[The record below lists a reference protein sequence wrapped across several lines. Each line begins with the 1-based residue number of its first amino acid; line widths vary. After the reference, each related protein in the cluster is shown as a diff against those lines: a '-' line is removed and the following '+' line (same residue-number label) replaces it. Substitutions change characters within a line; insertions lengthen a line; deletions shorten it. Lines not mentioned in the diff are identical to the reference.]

1 MPTRP
6 SGRTGQAGHRHTG
19 VFLFM
24 SKRMLIDATH
34 AEETRVVVMDG
45 NRLEDYDVEA
55 AAKKQLKG
63 NIYLAR
69 VVRVEPS
76 LQAAFVEYG
85 GNRHGFLAFS
95 EIHPDYY
102 QIPVADREKLLALQA
117 EEETLLDD
125 ADNGT
130 DETETETDLTESDES
145 EDAET
150 EASAEGN
157 EDAPRANGRS
167 KTPDYVGGET
177 DTGEEALIQKRIA
190 RFMRNYRIQEVIRRR
205 QVLLVQ
211 VVKEERGNKG
221 AALTTYISLAGRYCV
236 LMPNA
241 LRGGGV
247 SRKITSV
254 ADRRR
259 LRDIVS
265 DLNLPRGMAMIVRTA
280 GAQRP
285 GPEITRDCEYLLH
298 LWDDIRELTL
308 QSVAPALIYEEASLV
323 KRAIRDVYTR
333 EINEI
338 LVDGESGW
346 KAARDFMRL
355 LMPQHAEKVRLW
367 NKENQPLFTHYHVE
381 GHLDAM
387 FSPVVS
393 LRSGGY
399 LVINQ
404 TEALVAID
412 VNSGKATSQRNIEET
427 AFRTN
432 QEAADEVA
440 RQLRLR
446 DLAGLIVIDFID
458 MESRRHNTMIERRLK
473 DALRH
478 DRARIQMGSISHF
491 GLLEMSRQRLRPSVA
506 EAAFTPC
513 PHCQGTGMVRG
524 IESSALHVL
533 RAVEEEGARRRASA
547 ITVHVAGE
555 IALYVLNNKRDWLA
569 EIEKRHHMEILFA
582 ADSSLPIPEIRIE
595 RRQPPRINRAP
606 TVLAPIENVVADE
619 APVIEAQA
627 EAPVAAA
634 AIAETAAVPE
644 TAAAGED
651 EPRRRRRRRRRR
663 GGNGNREEA
672 QHNQDQAPEQIAPV
686 AAAEQPAPTQA
697 DADSEA
703 TDNLVPGR
711 RRTRHSR
718 VQREEQPQIRV
729 AIEEGPAPRPSRP
742 TWQGPTP
749 ANPFG
754 GSIDI
759 FDLIE
764 SSMAEPEPAPQPART
779 PAPAKTSAP
788 VEPIKA
794 APVIVETEAVVEA
807 EAPASVSAAPQVEE
821 TVETVAVEPEEA
833 KPARRR
839 PTRRRRT
846 ATRTAEEEAPAT
858 AAEAPEPAAE
868 SVDATA
874 EEEAPKP
881 RRRRVTRKKA
891 DPTTEAETAPEADA
905 AEEAKPRTRRR
916 TTRKKV
922 ETASVADAAEAE
934 APAVEAEKP
943 APRRRRT
950 AAKAASVATKTEAA
964 PAEDSKDATDP
975 SVVQPIVIDD
985 EQPAPRR
992 RTGWWRR

>member
-1 MPTRP
+1 MPTRLR
-6 SGRTGQAGHRHTG
+6 GRTEKASHRRTG

-69 VVRVEPS
+69 VIRVEPS

-117 EEETLLDD
+117 EEEALID
-125 ADNGT
+125 ADE
-130 DETETETDLTESDES
+130 DSEDPDAQDLNAEADD
-145 EDAET
+145 EDAEQSDEQET
-150 EASAEGN
+150 AEAEADGSEN
-157 EDAPRANGRS
+157 RRAPRRNGG
-167 KTPDYVGGET
+167 PDYVGGET

-190 RFMRNYRIQEVIRRR
+190 RFLRNYRIQEVIRRR

-221 AALTTYISLAGRYCV
+221 AALTTYVSLAGRYCV

-259 LRDIVS
+259 LRDIIA

-333 EINEI
+333 EISEI

-412 VNSGKATSQRNIEET
+412 VNSGKSTNQRNIEET

-458 MESRRHNTMIERRLK
+458 MESRRHNVMIERRLK
-473 DALRH
+473 EALRH
-478 DRARIQMGSISHF
+478 DRARIQMGGISHF

-506 EAAFTPC
+506 EAVFAPC

-533 RAVEEEGARRRASA
+533 RSVEEEGARRRASA
-547 ITVHVAGE
+547 ITVHVAPE
-555 IALYVLNNKRDWLA
+555 IAFYILNNKRTWLA
-569 EIEKRHHMEILFA
+569 EIEKRHYMEVLFA
-582 ADSSLPIPEIRIE
+582 PDSSLPAPEVRIE
-595 RRQPPRINRAP
+595 RLQPARVQRAPAPMQPP
-606 TVLAPIENVVADE
+606 LENVAIEHTPVE
-619 APVIEAQA
+619 APA
-627 EAPVAAA
+627 ELDEVEEPRQTATPENA
-634 AIAETAAVPE
+634 TAATPD
-644 TAAAGED
+644 ED

-663 GGNGNREEA
+663 GGNGNRDERTPQAEQHEQNTHANAPEPEADEQPETYPVEEA
-672 QHNQDQAPEQIAPV
+672 NGE
-686 AAAEQPAPTQA
+686 
-697 DADSEA
+697 
-703 TDNLVPGR
+703 NLAPGR

-718 VQREEQPQIRV
+718 VQRQPQQEVQVPI
-729 AIEEGPAPRPSRP
+729 AQGPAPRQEQRRPSQV
-742 TWQGPTP
+742 WQGPTP

-764 SSMAEPEPAPQPART
+764 NSTMQAEEAR
-779 PAPAKTSAP
+779 
-788 VEPIKA
+788 KA
-794 APVIVETEAVVEA
+794 APVAQPAKGEAAVV
-807 EAPASVSAAPQVEE
+807 APTPAPVAAPVQPAKVEAAALE
-821 TVETVAVEPEEA
+821 AEPEEA
-833 KPARRR
+833 EAQPARRR
-839 PTRRRRT
+839 APRRRRKTEETSTESNDLLADT
-846 ATRTAEEEAPAT
+846 APVAASP
-858 AAEAPEPAAE
+858 AAEAD
-868 SVDATA
+868 SVQD
-874 EEEAPKP
+874 EDEAPKP
-881 RRRRVTRKKA
+881 RRRR
-891 DPTTEAETAPEADA
+891 
-905 AEEAKPRTRRR
+905 
-916 TTRKKV
+916 TTRK
-922 ETASVADAAEAE
+922 TAEAE
-934 APAVEAEKP
+934 AAPEASTEEKPRATRGRPRRKAEGTDEAADAAEAEKP
-943 APRRRRT
+943 APRRRR
-950 AAKAASVATKTEAA
+950 AAPKAEPAKTEAA
-964 PAEDSKDATDP
+964 AEPDAQAADP
-975 SVVQPIVIDD
+975 SIVQPIVIDD

>member
-1 MPTRP
+1 
-6 SGRTGQAGHRHTG
+6 
-19 VFLFM
+19 M

-45 NRLEDYDVEA
+45 NRLEDYDVES

-102 QIPVADREKLLALQA
+102 QIPVSDREKLLALQA
-117 EEETLLDD
+117 EEEALLENSE
-125 ADNGT
+125 NG
-130 DETETETDLTESDES
+130 SDE
-145 EDAET
+145 E
-150 EASAEGN
+150 
-157 EDAPRANGRS
+157 EDAPDTAETQASDAEQDTAASSAQNEEEEGSEREERSAN
-167 KTPDYVGGET
+167 KQDAPDYVGGET

-190 RFMRNYRIQEVIRRR
+190 RFLRNYRIQEVIRRR

-221 AALTTYISLAGRYCV
+221 AALTTYVSLAGRYCV

-298 LWDDIRELTL
+298 LWDDIREHTL

-333 EINEI
+333 EISEI
-338 LVDGESGW
+338 VVDGENGW
-346 KAARDFMRL
+346 KAARDFMRM

-458 MESRRHNTMIERRLK
+458 MEARRHNSMIERRLK

-478 DRARIQMGSISHF
+478 DRARIQIGSISHF

-506 EAAFTPC
+506 EAAFMPC
-513 PHCQGTGMVRG
+513 PHCNGTGMMRS

-533 RAVEEEGARRRASA
+533 RAVEEEGARRRSSA
-547 ITVHVAGE
+547 ITVHVAAD
-555 IALYVLNNKRDWLA
+555 IAFYILNNKRDWLTQ
-569 EIEKRHHMEILFA
+569 IEQRHQMEVLFA
-582 ADSSLPIPEIRIE
+582 ADNTLPAPEVRIE
-595 RRQPPRINRAP
+595 RRQHARPPRIQP
-606 TVLAPIENVVADE
+606 PLPPVENIVADE
-619 APVIEAQA
+619 V
-627 EAPVAAA
+627 V
-634 AIAETAAVPE
+634 AAVPE
-644 TAAAGED
+644 IPAAEASAIQETVDNSD

-663 GGNGNREEA
+663 RSDQDTNQVPETQAQSDTETPESGEA
-672 QHNQDQAPEQIAPV
+672 ASIVASENAAEPAPET
-686 AAAEQPAPTQA
+686 ET
-697 DADSEA
+697 
-703 TDNLVPGR
+703 NLVPGR
-711 RRTRHSR
+711 RRTRRSR
-718 VQREEQPQIRV
+718 VRKPAETRTEIHV
-729 AIEEGPAPRPSRP
+729 DIEEGPAPRPNMP
-742 TWQGPTP
+742 AWEGPTP

-754 GSIDI
+754 GAPDI
-759 FDLIE
+759 FELLENTARQQTTEVTPASKAADVQE
-764 SSMAEPEPAPQPART
+764 ETASVPVEPAKTEEIAPQP
-779 PAPAKTSAP
+779 
-788 VEPIKA
+788 VA
-794 APVIVETEAVVEA
+794 AA
-807 EAPASVSAAPQVEE
+807 VEE
-821 TVETVAVEPEEA
+821 PE
-833 KPARRR
+833 K
-839 PTRRRRT
+839 T
-846 ATRTAEEEAPAT
+846 
-858 AAEAPEPAAE
+858 
-868 SVDATA
+868 
-874 EEEAPKP
+874 EEAPKP
-881 RRRRVTRKKA
+881 RRRRTRKKA
-891 DPTTEAETAPEADA
+891 EPAAEENAEQTEASVAAPAAEAAPAEAEAPKKPVRRRAPRRKTAVKDETAETAEASTA
-905 AEEAKPRTRRR
+905 ETAEEKPKKTTRRR
-916 TTRKKV
+916 TTRKK
-922 ETASVADAAEAE
+922 A
-934 APAVEAEKP
+934 
-943 APRRRRT
+943 
-950 AAKAASVATKTEAA
+950 EAA
-964 PAEDSKDATDP
+964 PATEAASGSEVTSAPAPKEAATETSDKEEA
-975 SVVQPIVIDD
+975 VVQPIVIEDSP
-985 EQPAPRR
+985 PATRR
-992 RTGWWRR
+992 RTGWWKK

>member
-1 MPTRP
+1 
-6 SGRTGQAGHRHTG
+6 
-19 VFLFM
+19 M

-45 NRLEDYDVEA
+45 NRLEDYDVESA
-55 AAKKQLKG
+55 SKKQLKG

-69 VVRVEPS
+69 VIRVEPS

-125 ADNGT
+125 SDEDEATAHNADAEA
-130 DETETETDLTESDES
+130 DETSSTADHDG
-145 EDAET
+145 
-150 EASAEGN
+150 AEGD
-157 EDAPRANGRS
+157 EDRQE
-167 KTPDYVGGET
+167 TPEYVSGET

-190 RFMRNYRIQEVIRRR
+190 RFLRNYRIQEVIRRR

-221 AALTTYISLAGRYCV
+221 AALTTYVSLAGRYCV

-265 DLNLPRGMAMIVRTA
+265 SLNLPRGMAMIVRTA

-298 LWDDIRELTL
+298 LWDDIREHTL
-308 QSVAPALIYEEASLV
+308 QSMAPALIYEEASLV

-333 EINEI
+333 DVSEIV
-338 LVDGESGW
+338 VDGESGW
-346 KAARDFMRL
+346 KAARDFMRM

-367 NKENQPLFTHYHVE
+367 SKEHQPLFTHYNVE

-387 FSPVVS
+387 FSPVVA

-458 MESRRHNTMIERRLK
+458 MESRRHNATIERRLK

-478 DRARIQMGSISHF
+478 DRARIQIGSISHF

-506 EAAFTPC
+506 EAAFTVC
-513 PHCQGTGMVRG
+513 PHCNGTGMTRSV
-524 IESSALHVL
+524 ESSALHVL
-533 RAVEEEGARRRASA
+533 RSVEEEGARRRAGA
-547 ITVHVAGE
+547 ITVHVAAE
-555 IALYVLNNKRDWLA
+555 IAFYILNNKRDWLA
-569 EIEKRHHMEILFA
+569 NIEQRHQMDVLFSP
-582 ADSSLPIPEIRIE
+582 DNTLPAPEIRIE
-595 RRQPPRINRAP
+595 RRSPPRPMAAVQQQALP
-606 TVLAPIENVVADE
+606 PVENVDVDVDADIPTP
-619 APVIEAQA
+619 AP
-627 EAPVAAA
+627 AALPSSA
-634 AIAETAAVPE
+634 TPDTAETASGDE
-644 TAAAGED
+644 

-663 GGNGNREEA
+663 GGNGNANA
-672 QHNQDQAPEQIAPV
+672 QGQNGAPAS
-686 AAAEQPAPTQA
+686 TQA
-697 DADSEA
+697 DAED
-703 TDNLVPGR
+703 TDEPAAAESTPAPQQGTDGQHLVPGR

-718 VQREEQPQIRV
+718 VQRQAPESGSEQRV
-729 AIEEGPAPRPSRP
+729 AIEEGPAPRPQRAVW
-742 TWQGPTP
+742 TGPTP

-754 GSIDI
+754 DGPDI
-759 FDLIE
+759 FELLENSAQARPAPAAREPSRKD
-764 SSMAEPEPAPQPART
+764 MVAEAAPAPQADAQVDEQEAPRKPGRRRPTRKPAVARANAPGADT
-779 PAPAKTSAP
+779 ADAPAEPKAPTSA
-788 VEPIKA
+788 VDAGEA
-794 APVIVETEAVVEA
+794 TE
-807 EAPASVSAAPQVEE
+807 AAPQ
-821 TVETVAVEPEEA
+821 

-839 PTRRRRT
+839 APRGRT
-846 ATRTAEEEAPAT
+846 AAAGTEAET
-858 AAEAPEPAAE
+858 VQDTPAAQG
-868 SVDATA
+868 A
-874 EEEAPKP
+874 EEEAPK
-881 RRRRVTRKKA
+881 
-891 DPTTEAETAPEADA
+891 
-905 AEEAKPRTRRR
+905 KPTRRR
-916 TTRKKV
+916 TTRK
-922 ETASVADAAEAE
+922 TSA
-934 APAVEAEKP
+934 
-943 APRRRRT
+943 
-950 AAKAASVATKTEAA
+950 EAA
-964 PAEDSKDATDP
+964 PQADATTAP
-975 SVVQPIVIDD
+975 ATEEKAEPLVQPIVIEDSP
-985 EQPAPRR
+985 PATRR
-992 RTGWWRR
+992 RTGWWKR

>member
-1 MPTRP
+1 
-6 SGRTGQAGHRHTG
+6 
-19 VFLFM
+19 M

-55 AAKKQLKG
+55 ASKKQLKG

-117 EEETLLDD
+117 EEENLID
-125 ADNGT
+125 AG
-130 DETETETDLTESDES
+130 ESESDEDETDAQASTAEDEDASSDADESAS
-145 EDAET
+145 ED
-150 EASAEGN
+150 EGRRPSRRN
-157 EDAPRANGRS
+157 D
-167 KTPDYVGGET
+167 TPDYVGGET

-190 RFMRNYRIQEVIRRR
+190 RFLRNYRIQEVIRRR

-221 AALTTYISLAGRYCV
+221 AALTTYVSLAGRYCV

-254 ADRRR
+254 PDRRR
-259 LRDIVS
+259 LRDIIS
-265 DLNLPRGMAMIVRTA
+265 GLNLPRGMAMIVRTA

-298 LWDDIRELTL
+298 LWDDIRDLTM

-333 EINEI
+333 EVSEI
-338 LVDGESGW
+338 LVDGEHGW
-346 KAARDFMRL
+346 KAARDFMRM

-367 NKENQPLFTHYHVE
+367 NKESQPLFTHYHVE

-387 FSPVVS
+387 LSPVVS

-458 MESRRHNTMIERRLK
+458 MESRRHNSAIERRLK

-547 ITVHVAGE
+547 ITVHVAAE
-555 IALYVLNNKRDWLA
+555 IAFYVLNNKRDWLA
-569 EIEKRHHMEILFA
+569 EIEQRHQMEILFE
-582 ADSSLPIPEIRIE
+582 ADATLPVPEIRIE
-595 RRQPPRINRAP
+595 RRQPPKANRNYAP
-606 TVLAPIENVVADE
+606 LPPVENAVVDVTPEEA
-619 APVIEAQA
+619 APVVVEQDTTPRA
-627 EAPVAAA
+627 EVPAAA
-634 AIAETAAVPE
+634 VEAG
-644 TAAAGED
+644 AGED

-663 GGNGNREEA
+663 GNGNREENGAAA
-672 QHNQDQAPEQIAPV
+672 QTPATEEQV
-686 AAAEQPAPTQA
+686 AAAAPA
-697 DADSEA
+697 EA
-703 TDNLVPGR
+703 EGNLIPGR

-718 VQREEQPQIRV
+718 VRPTETDAPEIRV
-729 AIEEGPAPRPSRP
+729 AIEEGPAPQPRRP

-754 GSIDI
+754 GSLDI

-764 SSMAEPEPAPQPART
+764 NSTMEAAEAEKAKASKAAAKPEPA
-779 PAPAKTSAP
+779 
-788 VEPIKA
+788 KA
-794 APVIVETEAVVEA
+794 APVAAPAVAEEPKEV
-807 EAPASVSAAPQVEE
+807 EAPADEAP
-821 TVETVAVEPEEA
+821 TAEA
-833 KPARRR
+833 KPARKR
-839 PTRRRRT
+839 PGRRRK
-846 ATRTAEEEAPAT
+846 AAPVAEEAPVVADAEQAAPAPAET
-858 AAEAPEPAAE
+858 VTEAAPTAEAP
-868 SVDATA
+868 VA

-881 RRRRVTRKKA
+881 RRRRATRKKA
-891 DPTTEAETAPEADA
+891 EATADVEAPAEDADA
-905 AEEAKPRTRRR
+905 AEEESKPRTRRR
-916 TTRKKV
+916 ATTRRKTATATDDASTAAPQD
-922 ETASVADAAEAE
+922 ETAE
-934 APAVEAEKP
+934 PAAEKP
-943 APRRRRT
+943 APRRRRA
-950 AAKAASVATKTEAA
+950 AAKSAAATSKSA
-964 PAEDSKDATDP
+964 PAEAQDASADKTPAKEDAP
-975 SVVQPIVIDD
+975 DASIVQPIVIDD
-985 EQPAPRR
+985 EKPAPKR

>member
-1 MPTRP
+1 MLRHVGKSTA
-6 SGRTGQAGHRHTG
+6 QAGHQRTG

-45 NRLEDYDVEA
+45 NRLEDYDVES

-69 VVRVEPS
+69 VIRVEPS

-117 EEETLLDD
+117 EEETLMDDSGADSDEDDTTERDGDTD
-125 ADNGT
+125 ADDTRNAA
-130 DETETETDLTESDES
+130 DNDSR
-145 EDAET
+145 EDGEERQ
-150 EASAEGN
+150 EAPE
-157 EDAPRANGRS
+157 
-167 KTPDYVGGET
+167 YVSGET

-190 RFMRNYRIQEVIRRR
+190 RFLRNYRIQEVIRRR

-221 AALTTYISLAGRYCV
+221 AALTTYVSLAGRYCV

-265 DLNLPRGMAMIVRTA
+265 SLNLPRGMAMIVRTA

-298 LWDDIRELTL
+298 LWDDIREHTL
-308 QSVAPALIYEEASLV
+308 QSMAPALIYEEASLV

-333 EINEI
+333 DVSEIV
-338 LVDGESGW
+338 VDGENGW
-346 KAARDFMRL
+346 KAARDFMRM

-367 NKENQPLFTHYHVE
+367 SKEHQPLFTHYHVE

-458 MESRRHNTMIERRLK
+458 MESRRHNATIERRLK

-478 DRARIQMGSISHF
+478 DRARIQIGSISHF

-506 EAAFTPC
+506 EAAFTVC
-513 PHCQGTGMVRG
+513 PHCNGTGMTRSV
-524 IESSALHVL
+524 ESSALHVL
-533 RAVEEEGARRRASA
+533 RSVEEEGARRRAGA
-547 ITVHVAGE
+547 ITVHVAAE
-555 IALYVLNNKRDWLA
+555 IAFYILNNKRDWLA
-569 EIEKRHHMEILFA
+569 NIEQRHQMEVLFSP
-582 ADSSLPIPEIRIE
+582 DNSLPAPEIRIE
-595 RRQPPRINRAP
+595 KRAHARPMPAAQQQLPP
-606 TVLAPIENVVADE
+606 VENVDVDVETPALA
-619 APVIEAQA
+619 AP
-627 EAPVAAA
+627 APASNTSAPAAA
-634 AIAETAAVPE
+634 LPETAETAV
-644 TAAAGED
+644 GD
-651 EPRRRRRRRRRR
+651 EEPRRRRRRRRR
-663 GGNGNREEA
+663 GGNGNGNANAQNQNDTATDASADDADETATTRTSEEEA
-672 QHNQDQAPEQIAPV
+672 PSSPATQQGTDGQH
-686 AAAEQPAPTQA
+686 
-697 DADSEA
+697 
-703 TDNLVPGR
+703 LVPGR

-718 VQREEQPQIRV
+718 VQRQAPESAPEQQRV
-729 AIEEGPAPRPSRP
+729 AIEEGPAPRPQRAVW
-742 TWQGPTP
+742 TGPTP

-754 GSIDI
+754 DGPDI
-759 FDLIE
+759 FELLENSAQATKPAPAPVAKEAGRTDVV
-764 SSMAEPEPAPQPART
+764 AEATPAPQ
-779 PAPAKTSAP
+779 AK
-788 VEPIKA
+788 
-794 APVIVETEAVVEA
+794 A
-807 EAPASVSAAPQVEE
+807 EVEE
-821 TVETVAVEPEEA
+821 QDAP
-833 KPARRR
+833 KK
-839 PTRRRRT
+839 PTRRRAARKP
-846 ATRTAEEEAPAT
+846 AAAKVDKTAEEATEAPAAKAASA
-858 AAEAPEPAAE
+858 AAEPAEAAEIAEPA
-868 SVDATA
+868 
-874 EEEAPKP
+874 PK
-881 RRRRVTRKKA
+881 
-891 DPTTEAETAPEADA
+891 
-905 AEEAKPRTRRR
+905 KPARRR
-916 TTRKKV
+916 TTRKAST
-922 ETASVADAAEAE
+922 ETA
-934 APAVEAEKP
+934 PA
-943 APRRRRT
+943 
-950 AAKAASVATKTEAA
+950 TEAA
-964 PAEDSKDATDP
+964 APTTEDKAEP
-975 SVVQPIVIDD
+975 LVQPIVIEDSP
-985 EQPAPRR
+985 PATRR
-992 RTGWWRR
+992 RTGWWKR

>member
-1 MPTRP
+1 MLRHVGKSTA
-6 SGRTGQAGHRHTG
+6 QAGHQRTG

-45 NRLEDYDVEA
+45 NRLEDYDVESA
-55 AAKKQLKG
+55 SKKQLKG

-69 VVRVEPS
+69 VIRVEPS

-125 ADNGT
+125 SDEDEATAHNADAEA
-130 DETETETDLTESDES
+130 DETSSTADHDG
-145 EDAET
+145 
-150 EASAEGN
+150 AEGD
-157 EDAPRANGRS
+157 EDRQE
-167 KTPDYVGGET
+167 TPEYVSGET

-190 RFMRNYRIQEVIRRR
+190 RFLRNYRIQEVIRRR

-221 AALTTYISLAGRYCV
+221 AALTTYVSLAGRYCV

-265 DLNLPRGMAMIVRTA
+265 SLNLPRGMAMIVRTA

-298 LWDDIRELTL
+298 LWDDIREHTL
-308 QSVAPALIYEEASLV
+308 QSMAPALIYEEASLV

-333 EINEI
+333 DVSEIV
-338 LVDGESGW
+338 VDGESGW
-346 KAARDFMRL
+346 KAARDFMRM

-367 NKENQPLFTHYHVE
+367 SKEHQPLFTHYNVE

-387 FSPVVS
+387 FSPVVA

-458 MESRRHNTMIERRLK
+458 MESRRHNATIERRLK

-478 DRARIQMGSISHF
+478 DRARIQIGSISHF

-506 EAAFTPC
+506 EAAFTVC
-513 PHCQGTGMVRG
+513 PHCNGTGMTRSV
-524 IESSALHVL
+524 ESSALHVL
-533 RAVEEEGARRRASA
+533 RSVEEEGARRRAGA
-547 ITVHVAGE
+547 ITVHVAAE
-555 IALYVLNNKRDWLA
+555 IAFYILNNKRDWLA
-569 EIEKRHHMEILFA
+569 NIEQRHQMDVLFSP
-582 ADSSLPIPEIRIE
+582 DNTLPAPEIRIE
-595 RRQPPRINRAP
+595 RRSPPRPMAAVQQQALP
-606 TVLAPIENVVADE
+606 PVENVDVDVDADIPTP
-619 APVIEAQA
+619 AP
-627 EAPVAAA
+627 AALPSSA
-634 AIAETAAVPE
+634 TPDTAETASGDE
-644 TAAAGED
+644 

-663 GGNGNREEA
+663 GGNGNANA
-672 QHNQDQAPEQIAPV
+672 QGQNGAPAS
-686 AAAEQPAPTQA
+686 TQA
-697 DADSEA
+697 DAED
-703 TDNLVPGR
+703 TDEPAAAESTPAPQQGTDGQHLVPGR

-718 VQREEQPQIRV
+718 VQRQAPESGSEQRV
-729 AIEEGPAPRPSRP
+729 AIEEGPAPRPQRAVW
-742 TWQGPTP
+742 TGPTP

-754 GSIDI
+754 DGPDI
-759 FDLIE
+759 FELLENSAQARPAPAARELSRKD
-764 SSMAEPEPAPQPART
+764 MVAEAAPAPQADAQVDEQEALRKPGRRRPTRKPAVARANAPGADT
-779 PAPAKTSAP
+779 ADAPAEPKAPTSA
-788 VEPIKA
+788 VDAGEA
-794 APVIVETEAVVEA
+794 TE
-807 EAPASVSAAPQVEE
+807 AAPQ
-821 TVETVAVEPEEA
+821 

-839 PTRRRRT
+839 APRGRAAAAGTE
-846 ATRTAEEEAPAT
+846 AET
-858 AAEAPEPAAE
+858 VQDTPAAQG
-868 SVDATA
+868 A
-874 EEEAPKP
+874 EEEAPK
-881 RRRRVTRKKA
+881 
-891 DPTTEAETAPEADA
+891 
-905 AEEAKPRTRRR
+905 KPTRRR
-916 TTRKKV
+916 TTRK
-922 ETASVADAAEAE
+922 TSA
-934 APAVEAEKP
+934 
-943 APRRRRT
+943 
-950 AAKAASVATKTEAA
+950 EAA
-964 PAEDSKDATDP
+964 PQADATTAP
-975 SVVQPIVIDD
+975 VTEEKAEPLVQPIVIEDSP
-985 EQPAPRR
+985 PATRR
-992 RTGWWRR
+992 RTGWWKR

>member
-1 MPTRP
+1 
-6 SGRTGQAGHRHTG
+6 
-19 VFLFM
+19 M

-69 VVRVEPS
+69 VIRVEPS

-117 EEETLLDD
+117 EEETLLDPQDDGDEQTD
-125 ADNGT
+125 ADLQDAGADVDAAERAEDIT
-130 DETETETDLTESDES
+130 AES
-145 EDAET
+145 EEDD
-150 EASAEGN
+150 EG
-157 EDAPRANGRS
+157 EERRPQQQRRSNG
-167 KTPDYVGGET
+167 PDYVGGET

-190 RFMRNYRIQEVIRRR
+190 RFLRNYRIQEVIRRR

-221 AALTTYISLAGRYCV
+221 AALTTYVSLAGRYCV

-259 LRDIVS
+259 LRDIIS
-265 DLNLPRGMAMIVRTA
+265 DLNLPHGMAMIVRTA

-333 EINEI
+333 EVSEI
-338 LVDGESGW
+338 LVDGEAGW

-412 VNSGKATSQRNIEET
+412 VNSGKSTNQRNIEET
-427 AFRTN
+427 AYRTN

-458 MESRRHNTMIERRLK
+458 MESRRHNVTIERRLK

-478 DRARIQMGSISHF
+478 DRARIQMGNISHF

-506 EAAFTPC
+506 EAVFTPC

-547 ITVHVAGE
+547 ITVHVAAD
-555 IALYVLNNKRDWLA
+555 IAFYILNNKRTWLH
-569 EIEKRHHMEILFA
+569 EIEQRHYMEILFA
-582 ADSSLPIPEIRIE
+582 ADSTLPAPEVRIE
-595 RRQPPRINRAP
+595 RRQPAKVGRAP
-606 TVLAPIENVVADE
+606 APALVAPPVENVAVESVVSEDVPADHEDEQAIATHPAADVAANGEE
-619 APVIEAQA
+619 AP
-627 EAPVAAA
+627 
-634 AIAETAAVPE
+634 
-644 TAAAGED
+644 
-651 EPRRRRRRRRRR
+651 RRRRRRRRR
-663 GGNGNREEA
+663 GGSGNRENREQLVSGEA
-672 QHNQDQAPEQIAPV
+672 GAHSAQAEQNTTHQPV
-686 AAAEQPAPTQA
+686 AEGTAASQA
-697 DADSEA
+697 DE
-703 TDNLVPGR
+703 TQENNLVPGR
-711 RRTRHSR
+711 RRTRRSR
-718 VQREEQPQIRV
+718 VQRADQRTDRLDVEVPIT
-729 AIEEGPAPRPSRP
+729 EGPAPRQEPRP
-742 TWQGPTP
+742 RQIWQGPTP

-764 SSMAEPEPAPQPART
+764 NSTQNALREQQAAPVKT
-779 PAPAKTSAP
+779 PAPAP
-788 VEPIKA
+788 VQA
-794 APVIVETEAVVEA
+794 AVPAAVETR
-807 EAPASVSAAPQVEE
+807 
-821 TVETVAVEPEEA
+821 VETPEPVQATPVTEATDKTEQDEA

-839 PTRRRRT
+839 APRRGRKVD
-846 ATRTAEEEAPAT
+846 AAPQAEPQSEGEAS
-858 AAEAPEPAAE
+858 AEAQDTVEAE
-868 SVDATA
+868 A
-874 EEEAPKP
+874 EAPKP
-881 RRRRVTRKKA
+881 RRRPARKKA
-891 DPTTEAETAPEADA
+891 DAETEGTEAV
-905 AEEAKPRTRRR
+905 AEDKPRTRRR
-916 TTRKKV
+916 TTRQKADAV
-922 ETASVADAAEAE
+922 ETTDDAASADSVA
-934 APAVEAEKP
+934 AEKP
-943 APRRRRT
+943 APRRRSAAAKT
-950 AAKAASVATKTEAA
+950 AAVEKTTEESAQAA
-964 PAEDSKDATDP
+964 DP
-975 SVVQPIVIDD
+975 SIVQPVVIDD
-985 EQPAPRR
+985 TKPAASRR
-992 RTGWWRR
+992 SGWWRR

>member
-1 MPTRP
+1 
-6 SGRTGQAGHRHTG
+6 
-19 VFLFM
+19 
-24 SKRMLIDATH
+24 MLIDATH

-45 NRLEDYDVEA
+45 NRLEDYDVES

-102 QIPVADREKLLALQA
+102 QIPVSDREKLLALQA
-117 EEETLLDD
+117 EEEALLENGENGADEDD
-125 ADNGT
+125 APESA
-130 DETETETDLTESDES
+130 ETQASDAEQDTAESDSSAQNEEDEGS
-145 EDAET
+145 EQGQR
-150 EASAEGN
+150 SAN
-157 EDAPRANGRS
+157 KQD
-167 KTPDYVGGET
+167 TPDYVGGET

-190 RFMRNYRIQEVIRRR
+190 RFLRNYRIQEVIRRR

-221 AALTTYISLAGRYCV
+221 AALTTYVSLAGRYCV

-298 LWDDIRELTL
+298 LWDDIREHTL

-333 EINEI
+333 EISEI
-338 LVDGESGW
+338 VVDGENGW
-346 KAARDFMRL
+346 KAARDFMRM

-458 MESRRHNTMIERRLK
+458 MESRRHNSMIERRLK

-478 DRARIQMGSISHF
+478 DRARIQIGSISHF

-506 EAAFTPC
+506 EAAFMPC
-513 PHCQGTGMVRG
+513 PHCNGTGMMRS

-533 RAVEEEGARRRASA
+533 RAVEEEGARRRSSA
-547 ITVHVAGE
+547 ITVHVAAD
-555 IALYVLNNKRDWLA
+555 IAFYILNNKRDWLTQ
-569 EIEKRHHMEILFA
+569 IEQRHQMEVLFA
-582 ADSSLPIPEIRIE
+582 ADNTLPAPEVRIE
-595 RRQPPRINRAP
+595 RRQHARPPRIQP
-606 TVLAPIENVVADE
+606 PLPPVENIVADE
-619 APVIEAQA
+619 V
-627 EAPVAAA
+627 VAATPELPA
-634 AIAETAAVPE
+634 AEPSAIQEAVDNS
-644 TAAAGED
+644 D

-663 GGNGNREEA
+663 RSDQDTNQTSAPQTQSDAATPEA
-672 QHNQDQAPEQIAPV
+672 DEAAPIAASENAAEPV
-686 AAAEQPAPTQA
+686 AEA
-697 DADSEA
+697 DAE
-703 TDNLVPGR
+703 TNLVPGR
-711 RRTRHSR
+711 RRTRRSR
-718 VQREEQPQIRV
+718 VRKPAETRTEIHV
-729 AIEEGPAPRPSRP
+729 DIEEGPAPRPTMP
-742 TWQGPTP
+742 AWEGPTP

-754 GSIDI
+754 GAPDI
-759 FDLIE
+759 FELLE
-764 SSMAEPEPAPQPART
+764 NTARQQAAEVAPEPKAANVQEEAASAPAE
-779 PAPAKTSAP
+779 PAKTEEVTPQP
-788 VEPIKA
+788 V
-794 APVIVETEAVVEA
+794 
-807 EAPASVSAAPQVEE
+807 
-821 TVETVAVEPEEA
+821 
-833 KPARRR
+833 
-839 PTRRRRT
+839 
-846 ATRTAEEEAPAT
+846 AT
-858 AAEAPEPAAE
+858 AAEEPEK
-868 SVDATA
+868 T
-874 EEEAPKP
+874 EEAPKP
-881 RRRRVTRKKA
+881 RRRRTRKKVE
-891 DPTTEAETAPEADA
+891 PA
-905 AEEAKPRTRRR
+905 AEETAEEKPKKTTRRR
-916 TTRKKV
+916 TTRKK
-922 ETASVADAAEAE
+922 AEP
-934 APAVEAEKP
+934 APA
-943 APRRRRT
+943 
-950 AAKAASVATKTEAA
+950 TEAA
-964 PAEDSKDATDP
+964 SENEAVAAPKAAATEASDKQTEEAI
-975 SVVQPIVIDD
+975 VQPIVIEDSP
-985 EQPAPRR
+985 PATRR
-992 RTGWWRR
+992 RTGWWKK

>member
-1 MPTRP
+1 
-6 SGRTGQAGHRHTG
+6 
-19 VFLFM
+19 M

-55 AAKKQLKG
+55 ATKKQLKG

-69 VVRVEPS
+69 VIRVEPS

-117 EEETLLDD
+117 EEETLMESGESSSDEDEDEAQASETDEDDSSSD
-125 ADNGT
+125 AD
-130 DETETETDLTESDES
+130 ESAS
-145 EDAET
+145 EQD
-150 EASAEGN
+150 
-157 EDAPRANGRS
+157 GRRNS
-167 KTPDYVGGET
+167 RRNDTPDYVGGET

-190 RFMRNYRIQEVIRRR
+190 RFLRNYRIQEVIRRR

-221 AALTTYISLAGRYCV
+221 AALTTYVSLAGRYCV

-254 ADRRR
+254 PDRRR
-259 LRDIVS
+259 LRDIIS

-298 LWDDIRELTL
+298 LWDDIRDLTV
-308 QSVAPALIYEEASLV
+308 QSIAPALIYEEASLV

-333 EINEI
+333 EVSEI
-338 LVDGESGW
+338 VVDGEQGW

-355 LMPQHAEKVRLW
+355 LMPQHAEKVLLW
-367 NKENQPLFTHYHVE
+367 NKESQPLFTHYHVE

-387 FSPVVS
+387 LSPVVS

-427 AFRTN
+427 AYRTN

-458 MESRRHNTMIERRLK
+458 MESRRHNTTIERRLK

-547 ITVHVAGE
+547 ITVHVAAE
-555 IALYVLNNKRDWLA
+555 IAFYVLNNKRDWLA
-569 EIEKRHHMEILFA
+569 EIEQRHQMEILFA
-582 ADSSLPIPEIRIE
+582 ADATLPVPEIRIE
-595 RRQPPRINRAP
+595 RLQPPKPNRNYAALPPVENAVVDVAPEEKTPEP
-606 TVLAPIENVVADE
+606 TVEQTTP
-619 APVIEAQA
+619 QA
-627 EAPVAAA
+627 EVPAAA
-634 AIAETAAVPE
+634 AESGT
-644 TAAAGED
+644 GED

-663 GGNGNREEA
+663 GGSGNREENSA
-672 QHNQDQAPEQIAPV
+672 APEQNAAVASAPV
-686 AAAEQPAPTQA
+686 TVEEQSAAAPA
-697 DADSEA
+697 EGEG
-703 TDNLVPGR
+703 NLIPGR

-718 VQREEQPQIRV
+718 VRPSGTETPEIRV
-729 AIEEGPAPRPSRP
+729 AIEKGPAPQPSRP

-754 GSIDI
+754 GSLDI

-764 SSMAEPEPAPQPART
+764 NSTMEAAEAEKAKSVKATPVEAARPVEVHTEEAPVAEATPARKRPGRRRKSAT
-779 PAPAKTSAP
+779 PTEDAPVADHQEAAPAVAETAT
-788 VEPIKA
+788 EA
-794 APVIVETEAVVEA
+794 APVAETPVVA
-807 EAPASVSAAPQVEE
+807 
-821 TVETVAVEPEEA
+821 
-833 KPARRR
+833 
-839 PTRRRRT
+839 
-846 ATRTAEEEAPAT
+846 
-858 AAEAPEPAAE
+858 
-868 SVDATA
+868 
-874 EEEAPKP
+874 EEAPKP
-881 RRRRVTRKKA
+881 RRRRTTRK
-891 DPTTEAETAPEADA
+891 TADA
-905 AEEAKPRTRRR
+905 TAEAPVQDADVVAAPAAEATAEEDAKPRTRRR
-916 TTRKKV
+916 APTRRK
-922 ETASVADAAEAE
+922 TAAAAEDATAVAPQDDAAE
-934 APAVEAEKP
+934 PAAEKP
-943 APRRRRT
+943 SPRRRRVAAKNT
-950 AAKAASVATKTEAA
+950 AAPSKSA
-964 PAEDSKDATDP
+964 PAEAKTASADKAPASEDAVDA
-975 SVVQPIVIDD
+975 SIVQPIVIDD
-985 EQPAPRR
+985 EKPAPKR

>member
-1 MPTRP
+1 
-6 SGRTGQAGHRHTG
+6 
-19 VFLFM
+19 M

-45 NRLEDYDVEA
+45 NRLEDYDVES

-102 QIPVADREKLLALQA
+102 QIPVSDREKLLALQA
-117 EEETLLDD
+117 EEEALLENSENGSDEDD
-125 ADNGT
+125 ASDN
-130 DETETETDLTESDES
+130 
-145 EDAET
+145 AET
-150 EASAEGN
+150 QASDTEQDIEASDTAAQNEGEGSEREERSAN
-157 EDAPRANGRS
+157 KPDA
-167 KTPDYVGGET
+167 PDYVGGET

-190 RFMRNYRIQEVIRRR
+190 RFLRNYRIQEVIRRR

-221 AALTTYISLAGRYCV
+221 AALTTYVSLAGRYCV

-298 LWDDIRELTL
+298 LWDDIREHTL

-333 EINEI
+333 EISEI
-338 LVDGESGW
+338 VVDGENGW
-346 KAARDFMRL
+346 KAARDFMRM

-458 MESRRHNTMIERRLK
+458 MESRRHNSMIERRLK

-478 DRARIQMGSISHF
+478 DRARIQIGSISHF

-506 EAAFTPC
+506 EAAFMPC
-513 PHCQGTGMVRG
+513 PHCNGTGMMRS

-533 RAVEEEGARRRASA
+533 RAVEEEGARRRSSA
-547 ITVHVAGE
+547 ITVHVAAD
-555 IALYVLNNKRDWLA
+555 IAFYILNNKRDWLTQ
-569 EIEKRHHMEILFA
+569 IEQRHQMEVLFA
-582 ADSSLPIPEIRIE
+582 ADNTLPAPEVRIE
-595 RRQPPRINRAP
+595 RRQHARPPRIQP
-606 TVLAPIENVVADE
+606 PLPPVENIVADE
-619 APVIEAQA
+619 
-627 EAPVAAA
+627 VAAA
-634 AIAETAAVPE
+634 TPEIPAAEPSSIQETAD
-644 TAAAGED
+644 TSD

-663 GGNGNREEA
+663 RND
-672 QHNQDQAPEQIAPV
+672 QDTNQVSETQTQPDTETPETAETAPIAAPENAAEPV
-686 AAAEQPAPTQA
+686 AEAET
-697 DADSEA
+697 
-703 TDNLVPGR
+703 NLVPGR
-711 RRTRHSR
+711 RRTRRSR
-718 VQREEQPQIRV
+718 VRKPTETRTEIHV
-729 AIEEGPAPRPSRP
+729 DIEEGPAPRPNMP
-742 TWQGPTP
+742 AWEGPTP

-754 GSIDI
+754 GAPDI
-759 FDLIE
+759 FELLENTARQQAVDIAPAPKAANVQE
-764 SSMAEPEPAPQPART
+764 EATSVPVEPAKTEEVAPQP
-779 PAPAKTSAP
+779 
-788 VEPIKA
+788 VMA
-794 APVIVETEAVVEA
+794 APE
-807 EAPASVSAAPQVEE
+807 
-821 TVETVAVEPEEA
+821 EPE
-833 KPARRR
+833 K
-839 PTRRRRT
+839 T
-846 ATRTAEEEAPAT
+846 
-858 AAEAPEPAAE
+858 
-868 SVDATA
+868 
-874 EEEAPKP
+874 EEAPKP
-881 RRRRVTRKKA
+881 RRRRTRKKVEPA
-891 DPTTEAETAPEADA
+891 AEENAKQAETSVAEPEAEAASTEAEAPKKPVRRRATRRKTVAKDEATEA
-905 AEEAKPRTRRR
+905 AEASTADTAEEKPKKTTRRR
-916 TTRKKV
+916 TTRKKA
-922 ETASVADAAEAE
+922 EPASTPE
-934 APAVEAEKP
+934 
-943 APRRRRT
+943 
-950 AAKAASVATKTEAA
+950 AASGSEAVATSASKEAA
-964 PAEDSKDATDP
+964 SEVSDKEEAI
-975 SVVQPIVIDD
+975 VQPIVIEDSP
-985 EQPAPRR
+985 PATRR
-992 RTGWWRR
+992 RTGWWKK

>member
-1 MPTRP
+1 
-6 SGRTGQAGHRHTG
+6 
-19 VFLFM
+19 M

-45 NRLEDYDVEA
+45 NRLEDYDVES

-69 VVRVEPS
+69 VIRVEPS

-117 EEETLLDD
+117 EEETLMDD
-125 ADNGT
+125 AAD
-130 DETETETDLTESDES
+130 SDEDDAAAPDTDS
-145 EDAET
+145 EAEDT
-150 EASAEGN
+150 RNTAEADPREDG
-157 EDAPRANGRS
+157 EERQDAPE
-167 KTPDYVGGET
+167 YVSGET

-190 RFMRNYRIQEVIRRR
+190 RFLRNYRIQEVIRRR

-221 AALTTYISLAGRYCV
+221 AALTTYVSLAGRYCV

-265 DLNLPRGMAMIVRTA
+265 SLNLPRGMAMIVRTA

-298 LWDDIRELTL
+298 LWDDIREHTL
-308 QSVAPALIYEEASLV
+308 QSMAPALIYEEASLV

-333 EINEI
+333 DVSEIV
-338 LVDGESGW
+338 VDGESGW
-346 KAARDFMRL
+346 KAARDFMRM

-367 NKENQPLFTHYHVE
+367 SKEHQPLFTHYHVE

-458 MESRRHNTMIERRLK
+458 MESRRHNATIERRLK

-478 DRARIQMGSISHF
+478 DRARIQIGSISHF

-506 EAAFTPC
+506 EAAFTVC
-513 PHCQGTGMVRG
+513 PHCNGTGMTRSV
-524 IESSALHVL
+524 ESSALHVL
-533 RAVEEEGARRRASA
+533 RSVEEEGARRRASA
-547 ITVHVAGE
+547 ITVHVAAE
-555 IALYVLNNKRDWLA
+555 IAFYILNNKRDWLA
-569 EIEKRHHMEILFA
+569 NIEQRHQMEVLFSP
-582 ADSSLPIPEIRIE
+582 DNTLPAPEIRIE
-595 RRQPPRINRAP
+595 RRAQAHARPAHTTQQQLPP
-606 TVLAPIENVVADE
+606 VENVEAD
-619 APVIEAQA
+619 PT
-627 EAPVAAA
+627 PVAALA
-634 AIAETAAVPE
+634 APSSTAQSPSPLPE
-644 TAAAGED
+644 TAESATGDE

-663 GGNGNREEA
+663 GGGNGNAQGQNNATAAADTRDEDSDEPENTRAEEEA
-672 QHNQDQAPEQIAPV
+672 APAAP
-686 AAAEQPAPTQA
+686 AAPQG
-697 DADSEA
+697 
-703 TDNLVPGR
+703 TDGHLVPGR

-718 VQREEQPQIRV
+718 VQRQPAESAQEQRV
-729 AIEEGPAPRPSRP
+729 TIAEGPAPRPQRAVW
-742 TWQGPTP
+742 TGPTP

-754 GSIDI
+754 DGPDI
-759 FDLIE
+759 FELLE
-764 SSMAEPEPAPQPART
+764 NSAQAR
-779 PAPAKTSAP
+779 PAPAPAAKEPARPAEVTQAPAP
-788 VEPIKA
+788 VVQEEQPEEQAA
-794 APVIVETEAVVEA
+794 APARPARRRATRKPAAAKTATASVDAPAADTPTAAPEAVDTVEG
-807 EAPASVSAAPQVEE
+807 EAPQAA
-821 TVETVAVEPEEA
+821 AK

-839 PTRRRRT
+839 APRKA
-846 ATRTAEEEAPAT
+846 AT
-858 AAEAPEPAAE
+858 
-868 SVDATA
+868 ATA
-874 EEEAPKP
+874 ETAEAAATPDTAATPDAAQDAPK
-881 RRRRVTRKKA
+881 
-891 DPTTEAETAPEADA
+891 
-905 AEEAKPRTRRR
+905 KPVRRR
-916 TTRKKV
+916 TTRK
-922 ETASVADAAEAE
+922 ASAEAAEAT
-934 APAVEAEKP
+934 ATP
-943 APRRRRT
+943 APT
-950 AAKAASVATKTEAA
+950 QEKAE
-964 PAEDSKDATDP
+964 PL
-975 SVVQPIVIDD
+975 VQPIVIEDS
-985 EQPAPRR
+985 PPTTRR
-992 RTGWWRR
+992 RTGWWKR

>member
-1 MPTRP
+1 
-6 SGRTGQAGHRHTG
+6 
-19 VFLFM
+19 M

-55 AAKKQLKG
+55 ASKKQLKG

-117 EEETLLDD
+117 EEENLID
-125 ADNGT
+125 AG
-130 DETETETDLTESDES
+130 ESESDEDETDAQASNAEDEDASSDADESAS
-145 EDAET
+145 ED
-150 EASAEGN
+150 EGRRPSRRN
-157 EDAPRANGRS
+157 D
-167 KTPDYVGGET
+167 TPDYVGGET

-190 RFMRNYRIQEVIRRR
+190 RFLRNYRIQEVIRRR

-221 AALTTYISLAGRYCV
+221 AALTTYVSLAGRYCV

-254 ADRRR
+254 PDRRR
-259 LRDIVS
+259 LRDIIS
-265 DLNLPRGMAMIVRTA
+265 GLNLPRGMAMIVRTA

-298 LWDDIRELTL
+298 LWDDIRDLTM

-333 EINEI
+333 EVSEI
-338 LVDGESGW
+338 LVDGEHGW
-346 KAARDFMRL
+346 KAARDFMRM

-367 NKENQPLFTHYHVE
+367 NKESQPLFTHYHVE

-387 FSPVVS
+387 LSPVVS

-458 MESRRHNTMIERRLK
+458 MESRRHNSAIERRLK

-547 ITVHVAGE
+547 ITVHVAAE
-555 IALYVLNNKRDWLA
+555 IAFYVLNNKRDWLA
-569 EIEKRHHMEILFA
+569 EIEQRHQMEILFE
-582 ADSSLPIPEIRIE
+582 ADATLPVPEIRIE
-595 RRQPPRINRAP
+595 RRQPPKANRNYAP
-606 TVLAPIENVVADE
+606 LPPVENAVVDVTPEE
-619 APVIEAQA
+619 ATPVVVEQDTTPRA
-627 EAPVAAA
+627 EVPAAA
-634 AIAETAAVPE
+634 AEAG
-644 TAAAGED
+644 AGED

-663 GGNGNREEA
+663 GNGNREENGA
-672 QHNQDQAPEQIAPV
+672 AVQTPATEEQV
-686 AAAEQPAPTQA
+686 AAAAPA
-697 DADSEA
+697 EA
-703 TDNLVPGR
+703 EGNLIPGR

-718 VQREEQPQIRV
+718 VRPTETDAPEIRG
-729 AIEEGPAPRPSRP
+729 AIEEGPAPQPRRP

-754 GSIDI
+754 GSLDI

-764 SSMAEPEPAPQPART
+764 NSTMEAAEAEKAKASKAVAKPEPA
-779 PAPAKTSAP
+779 
-788 VEPIKA
+788 KA
-794 APVIVETEAVVEA
+794 APVAAPAAAEEPKEVEVPAD
-807 EAPASVSAAPQVEE
+807 EAPTA
-821 TVETVAVEPEEA
+821 EA
-833 KPARRR
+833 KPARKR
-839 PTRRRRT
+839 PGRRRK
-846 ATRTAEEEAPAT
+846 AAPVAEEAPVVADAEQAAPAAVEAVT
-858 AAEAPEPAAE
+858 ETAPAAEAP
-868 SVDATA
+868 VA

-881 RRRRVTRKKA
+881 RRRRATRKKA
-891 DPTTEAETAPEADA
+891 EATADVEAPAEDADA
-905 AEEAKPRTRRR
+905 AEEESKPRTRRR
-916 TTRKKV
+916 ATTRRK
-922 ETASVADAAEAE
+922 TA
-934 APAVEAEKP
+934 
-943 APRRRRT
+943 T
-950 AAKAASVATKTEAA
+950 
-964 PAEDSKDATDP
+964 ATDDA
-975 SVVQPIVIDD
+975 S
-985 EQPAPRR
+985 
-992 RTGWWRR
+992 T

>member
-1 MPTRP
+1 
-6 SGRTGQAGHRHTG
+6 
-19 VFLFM
+19 M

-45 NRLEDYDVEA
+45 NRLEDYDVES

-69 VVRVEPS
+69 VIRVEPS

-117 EEETLLDD
+117 EEETLMDD
-125 ADNGT
+125 SGAD
-130 DETETETDLTESDES
+130 SDE
-145 EDAET
+145 EDATDRNDPDAET
-150 EASAEGN
+150 DEARNTADTDEAEDG
-157 EDAPRANGRS
+157 EDRQEAPE
-167 KTPDYVGGET
+167 YVSGET

-190 RFMRNYRIQEVIRRR
+190 RFLRNYRIQEVIRRR

-221 AALTTYISLAGRYCV
+221 AALTTYVSLAGRYCV

-265 DLNLPRGMAMIVRTA
+265 SLNLPRGMAMIVRTA

-298 LWDDIRELTL
+298 LWDDIREHTL
-308 QSVAPALIYEEASLV
+308 QSMAPALIYEEASLV

-333 EINEI
+333 DVSEIV
-338 LVDGESGW
+338 VDGESGW
-346 KAARDFMRL
+346 KAARDFMRM

-367 NKENQPLFTHYHVE
+367 SKEHQPLFTHYHVE

-458 MESRRHNTMIERRLK
+458 MESRRHNATIERRLK

-478 DRARIQMGSISHF
+478 DRARIQIGSISHF

-506 EAAFTPC
+506 EAAFTVC
-513 PHCQGTGMVRG
+513 PHCNGTGMTRSV
-524 IESSALHVL
+524 ESSALHVL
-533 RAVEEEGARRRASA
+533 RAVEEEGARRRAGA
-547 ITVHVAGE
+547 ITVHVAAE
-555 IALYVLNNKRDWLA
+555 IAFYILNNKRDWLTS
-569 EIEKRHHMEILFA
+569 IELRHQMEVQFSP
-582 ADSSLPIPEIRIE
+582 DNSLPAPEIRIE
-595 RRQPPRINRAP
+595 KRAHARPMPSSQQQQLPP
-606 TVLAPIENVVADE
+606 VENVVVDTPALA
-619 APVIEAQA
+619 APTPVPSTN
-627 EAPVAAA
+627 AP
-634 AIAETAAVPE
+634 TAPVPE
-644 TAAAGED
+644 TAETTVGDE

-663 GGNGNREEA
+663 GGNGNGTAQGQNGAPASADTTEDDTDEA
-672 QHNQDQAPEQIAPV
+672 EAPRAADETAPATPAAQQGTDGQH
-686 AAAEQPAPTQA
+686 
-697 DADSEA
+697 
-703 TDNLVPGR
+703 LVPGR

-718 VQREEQPQIRV
+718 VQRQGSESAPEQRV
-729 AIEEGPAPRPSRP
+729 AIAEGPAPRPQRAV
-742 TWQGPTP
+742 WNGPTP

-754 GSIDI
+754 DGPDI
-759 FDLIE
+759 FELLE
-764 SSMAEPEPAPQPART
+764 NSAQAKPAPAPAAKEPARPAVVAAPAT
-779 PAPAKTSAP
+779 PAPAPQVPDDQPEAQAAPPAKPTRRRATRKPAAAKTATASVDAP
-788 VEPIKA
+788 VA
-794 APVIVETEAVVEA
+794 DAPVDAQEAGEA
-807 EAPASVSAAPQVEE
+807 
-821 TVETVAVEPEEA
+821 ETVAGKTTQAAPK

-839 PTRRRRT
+839 
-846 ATRTAEEEAPAT
+846 APRSK
-858 AAEAPEPAAE
+858 AAA
-868 SVDATA
+868 ATA
-874 EEEAPKP
+874 EATADTTATPDVEQDAPKKP
-881 RRRRVTRKKA
+881 ARRH
-891 DPTTEAETAPEADA
+891 
-905 AEEAKPRTRRR
+905 
-916 TTRKKV
+916 TTRK
-922 ETASVADAAEAE
+922 AS
-934 APAVEAEKP
+934 
-943 APRRRRT
+943 
-950 AAKAASVATKTEAA
+950 TEAA
-964 PAEDSKDATDP
+964 PAAEATP
-975 SVVQPIVIDD
+975 APAQEKAEPLVQPIVIEDS
-985 EQPAPRR
+985 PPTTRR
-992 RTGWWRR
+992 RTGWWKR

>member
-1 MPTRP
+1 MLIQGQLWELCTP
-6 SGRTGQAGHRHTG
+6 SNFYRTPVYIRRKSPCSVVPCHLRGSTTQAGHRRTG

-45 NRLEDYDVEA
+45 NRLEDYDVES

-102 QIPVADREKLLALQA
+102 QIPVSDREKLLALQA
-117 EEETLLDD
+117 EEEALLENAENGADEDD
-125 ADNGT
+125 ASDNAEAQAS
-130 DETETETDLTESDES
+130 DTEQD
-145 EDAET
+145 T
-150 EASAEGN
+150 EASDTSAQSEDEGSEREERSAN
-157 EDAPRANGRS
+157 KQDAL
-167 KTPDYVGGET
+167 DYVGGET

-190 RFMRNYRIQEVIRRR
+190 RFLRNYRIQEVIRRR

-221 AALTTYISLAGRYCV
+221 AALTTYVSLAGRYCV

-298 LWDDIRELTL
+298 LWDDIREHTL

-333 EINEI
+333 EISEI
-338 LVDGESGW
+338 VVDGENGW
-346 KAARDFMRL
+346 KAARDFMRM

-458 MESRRHNTMIERRLK
+458 MESRRHNSMIERRLK

-478 DRARIQMGSISHF
+478 DRARIQIGSISHF

-506 EAAFTPC
+506 EAAFMPC
-513 PHCQGTGMVRG
+513 PHCNGTGMMRS

-533 RAVEEEGARRRASA
+533 RAVEEEGARRRSSA
-547 ITVHVAGE
+547 ITVHVAAD
-555 IALYVLNNKRDWLA
+555 IAFYILNNKRDWLTQ
-569 EIEKRHHMEILFA
+569 IEQRHQMEVLFA
-582 ADSSLPIPEIRIE
+582 ADNTLPAPEVRIE
-595 RRQPPRINRAP
+595 RRQHARPPRIQP
-606 TVLAPIENVVADE
+606 PLPPVENIVADE
-619 APVIEAQA
+619 VI
-627 EAPVAAA
+627 AAA
-634 AIAETAAVPE
+634 PEIPATEPTAIQETVDNS
-644 TAAAGED
+644 D

-663 GGNGNREEA
+663 RSD
-672 QHNQDQAPEQIAPV
+672 QDTNQTPATQTQSDAIAPEADEAAPIAASENTVEPV
-686 AAAEQPAPTQA
+686 AEA
-697 DADSEA
+697 DAE
-703 TDNLVPGR
+703 TNLVPGR
-711 RRTRHSR
+711 RRTRRSR
-718 VQREEQPQIRV
+718 VRKPAETRTEIHV
-729 AIEEGPAPRPSRP
+729 DIEEGPAPRPTMP
-742 TWQGPTP
+742 AWEGPTP

-754 GSIDI
+754 GAPDI
-759 FDLIE
+759 FELLE
-764 SSMAEPEPAPQPART
+764 NTARQQVAETAPAPKAADVQEETAIVPVEVTKTEEVAPQP
-779 PAPAKTSAP
+779 
-788 VEPIKA
+788 VA
-794 APVIVETEAVVEA
+794 ATTE
-807 EAPASVSAAPQVEE
+807 
-821 TVETVAVEPEEA
+821 EPE
-833 KPARRR
+833 K
-839 PTRRRRT
+839 T
-846 ATRTAEEEAPAT
+846 
-858 AAEAPEPAAE
+858 
-868 SVDATA
+868 
-874 EEEAPKP
+874 EEAPKP
-881 RRRRVTRKKA
+881 RRRRTRKKVEPAAEENVEQAETPVAAPA
-891 DPTTEAETAPEADA
+891 DEAASAEAEPPKKPVRRRTTRRKTAAKDETAETAETSTAET
-905 AEEAKPRTRRR
+905 AEEKPKKTTRRR
-916 TTRKKV
+916 TTRKK
-922 ETASVADAAEAE
+922 AEP
-934 APAVEAEKP
+934 APA
-943 APRRRRT
+943 
-950 AAKAASVATKTEAA
+950 TEAA
-964 PAEDSKDATDP
+964 SETVAAPAPKEAATEA
-975 SVVQPIVIDD
+975 SEKEEAIVQPIVIEDSP
-985 EQPAPRR
+985 PATRR
-992 RTGWWRR
+992 RTGWWKK

>member
-1 MPTRP
+1 
-6 SGRTGQAGHRHTG
+6 
-19 VFLFM
+19 M

-45 NRLEDYDVEA
+45 NRLEDYDVES

-102 QIPVADREKLLALQA
+102 QIPVSDREKLLALQA
-117 EEETLLDD
+117 EEEALLENGENGSDEDD
-125 ADNGT
+125 ASDNAEAQAS
-130 DETETETDLTESDES
+130 DTEQDAEASDTSAQS
-145 EDAET
+145 EDGDSSER
-150 EASAEGN
+150 EERSAN
-157 EDAPRANGRS
+157 KQDA
-167 KTPDYVGGET
+167 PDYVGGET

-190 RFMRNYRIQEVIRRR
+190 RFLRNYRIQEVIRRR

-221 AALTTYISLAGRYCV
+221 AALTTYVSLAGRYCV

-298 LWDDIRELTL
+298 LWDDIREHTL

-333 EINEI
+333 EISEI
-338 LVDGESGW
+338 VVDGENGW
-346 KAARDFMRL
+346 KAARDFMRM

-458 MESRRHNTMIERRLK
+458 MESRRHNSMIERRLK

-478 DRARIQMGSISHF
+478 DRARIQIGSISHF

-506 EAAFTPC
+506 EAAFMPC
-513 PHCQGTGMVRG
+513 PHCNGTGMMRS

-533 RAVEEEGARRRASA
+533 RAVEEEGARRRSSA
-547 ITVHVAGE
+547 ITVHVAAD
-555 IALYVLNNKRDWLA
+555 IAFYILNNKRDWLTQ
-569 EIEKRHHMEILFA
+569 IEQRHQMEVLFA
-582 ADSSLPIPEIRIE
+582 ADNTLPVPEVRIE
-595 RRQPPRINRAP
+595 RRQHARLPRIQP
-606 TVLAPIENVVADE
+606 PLPPVENIVADE
-619 APVIEAQA
+619 V
-627 EAPVAAA
+627 VAAA
-634 AIAETAAVPE
+634 PEIPATEPSAIQETVDNS
-644 TAAAGED
+644 D

-663 GGNGNREEA
+663 RSD
-672 QHNQDQAPEQIAPV
+672 QDTNLAPETQTHSDTETSETGEAAPITASENAAEPV
-686 AAAEQPAPTQA
+686 AEAEAET
-697 DADSEA
+697 
-703 TDNLVPGR
+703 NLVPGR
-711 RRTRHSR
+711 RRTRRSR
-718 VQREEQPQIRV
+718 VRKPAETRTEIHV
-729 AIEEGPAPRPSRP
+729 DIEEGPAPRPNMP
-742 TWQGPTP
+742 AWEGPTP

-754 GSIDI
+754 GAPDI
-759 FDLIE
+759 FELLE
-764 SSMAEPEPAPQPART
+764 NTARQQAAEVIPAPKAADVQEETASVPVE
-779 PAPAKTSAP
+779 PAKTQE
-788 VEPIKA
+788 VEPQPVAIA
-794 APVIVETEAVVEA
+794 AE
-807 EAPASVSAAPQVEE
+807 
-821 TVETVAVEPEEA
+821 EPE
-833 KPARRR
+833 K
-839 PTRRRRT
+839 T
-846 ATRTAEEEAPAT
+846 
-858 AAEAPEPAAE
+858 
-868 SVDATA
+868 
-874 EEEAPKP
+874 EEAPKP
-881 RRRRVTRKKA
+881 RRRRTRKKA
-891 DPTTEAETAPEADA
+891 EPAAAENAEQAEASVAAPADEAAPTEAEAPKKPVRRRTTRSKAAAKDA
-905 AEEAKPRTRRR
+905 AAETAEASTEETAEEKPKKTTRRR
-916 TTRKKV
+916 TTRKKA
-922 ETASVADAAEAE
+922 EPTATTEAASESEAVAAPAPKKAAAEASD
-934 APAVEAEKP
+934 K
-943 APRRRRT
+943 
-950 AAKAASVATKTEAA
+950 EAA
-964 PAEDSKDATDP
+964 
-975 SVVQPIVIDD
+975 VVQPIVIEDS
-985 EQPAPRR
+985 PPTTRR
-992 RTGWWRR
+992 RTGWWKK

>member
-1 MPTRP
+1 
-6 SGRTGQAGHRHTG
+6 
-19 VFLFM
+19 M

-45 NRLEDYDVEA
+45 NRLEDYDVES

-69 VVRVEPS
+69 VIRVEPS

-125 ADNGT
+125 SDEDEATAHNADAEA
-130 DETETETDLTESDES
+130 DETSSTADHDG
-145 EDAET
+145 
-150 EASAEGN
+150 AEGD
-157 EDAPRANGRS
+157 EDRQE
-167 KTPDYVGGET
+167 TPEYVSGET

-190 RFMRNYRIQEVIRRR
+190 RFLRNYRIQEVIRRR

-221 AALTTYISLAGRYCV
+221 AALTTYVSLAGRYCV

-265 DLNLPRGMAMIVRTA
+265 SLNLPRGMAMIVRTA

-298 LWDDIRELTL
+298 LWDDIREHTL
-308 QSVAPALIYEEASLV
+308 QSMAPALIYEEASLV

-333 EINEI
+333 DVSEIV
-338 LVDGESGW
+338 VDGESGW
-346 KAARDFMRL
+346 KAARDFMRM

-367 NKENQPLFTHYHVE
+367 SKEHQPLFTHYHVE

-458 MESRRHNTMIERRLK
+458 MESRRHNATIERRLK

-478 DRARIQMGSISHF
+478 DRARIQIGSISHF

-506 EAAFTPC
+506 EAAFTVC
-513 PHCQGTGMVRG
+513 PHCNGTGMTRSV
-524 IESSALHVL
+524 ESSALHVL
-533 RAVEEEGARRRASA
+533 RSVEEEGARRRAGA
-547 ITVHVAGE
+547 ITVHVAAE
-555 IALYVLNNKRDWLA
+555 IAFYILNNKRDWLA
-569 EIEKRHHMEILFA
+569 NIEQRHQMEVLFSP
-582 ADSSLPIPEIRIE
+582 DNTLPAPEIRIE
-595 RRQPPRINRAP
+595 RRSPPRPMAAVQQQALP
-606 TVLAPIENVVADE
+606 PVENVDVDVDADIPTP
-619 APVIEAQA
+619 AP
-627 EAPVAAA
+627 AALPSSA
-634 AIAETAAVPE
+634 TPDTAETASGDE
-644 TAAAGED
+644 

-663 GGNGNREEA
+663 GGNGNANA
-672 QHNQDQAPEQIAPV
+672 QGQNGAPAS
-686 AAAEQPAPTQA
+686 TQA
-697 DADSEA
+697 DAED
-703 TDNLVPGR
+703 TDEPAAAESTPAPQQGTDGQHLVPGR

-718 VQREEQPQIRV
+718 VQRQAPESGSEQRV
-729 AIEEGPAPRPSRP
+729 AIEEGPAPRPQRAVW
-742 TWQGPTP
+742 TGPTP

-754 GSIDI
+754 DGPDI
-759 FDLIE
+759 FELLENSAQARPAPAAREPSRKD
-764 SSMAEPEPAPQPART
+764 MVAEAAPAPQADAQVDEQEAPRKPGRRRPTRKPAVARANAPGADT
-779 PAPAKTSAP
+779 ADAPAEPKAPTSA
-788 VEPIKA
+788 VDAGEA
-794 APVIVETEAVVEA
+794 TE
-807 EAPASVSAAPQVEE
+807 AAPQ
-821 TVETVAVEPEEA
+821 

-839 PTRRRRT
+839 APRGRT
-846 ATRTAEEEAPAT
+846 AAAGTEAET
-858 AAEAPEPAAE
+858 VQDTPAAQG
-868 SVDATA
+868 A
-874 EEEAPKP
+874 EEEAPK
-881 RRRRVTRKKA
+881 
-891 DPTTEAETAPEADA
+891 
-905 AEEAKPRTRRR
+905 KPTRRR
-916 TTRKKV
+916 TTRK
-922 ETASVADAAEAE
+922 TSA
-934 APAVEAEKP
+934 
-943 APRRRRT
+943 
-950 AAKAASVATKTEAA
+950 EAA
-964 PAEDSKDATDP
+964 PQADATTAP
-975 SVVQPIVIDD
+975 ATEEKAEPLVQPIVIEDSP
-985 EQPAPRR
+985 PATRR
-992 RTGWWRR
+992 RTGWWKR

>member
-1 MPTRP
+1 
-6 SGRTGQAGHRHTG
+6 
-19 VFLFM
+19 M

-69 VVRVEPS
+69 VIRVEPS

-117 EEETLLDD
+117 EEESLLDHQDDGDEQPDSDIHD
-125 ADNGT
+125 AGT
-130 DETETETDLTESDES
+130 DLDATERAEDITAESEEGDES
-145 EDAET
+145 EERRPQQQRR
-150 EASAEGN
+150 S
-157 EDAPRANGRS
+157 NG
-167 KTPDYVGGET
+167 PDYVGGET

-190 RFMRNYRIQEVIRRR
+190 RFLRNYRIQEVIRRR

-221 AALTTYISLAGRYCV
+221 AALTTYVSLAGRYCV

-259 LRDIVS
+259 LRDIIS
-265 DLNLPRGMAMIVRTA
+265 DLNLPHGMAMIVRTA

-333 EINEI
+333 EVSEI
-338 LVDGESGW
+338 LVDGEAGW

-412 VNSGKATSQRNIEET
+412 VNSGKSTNQRNIEET
-427 AFRTN
+427 AYRTN

-458 MESRRHNTMIERRLK
+458 MESRRHNITIERRLK

-478 DRARIQMGSISHF
+478 DRARIQMGNISHF

-506 EAAFTPC
+506 EAVFTPC

-547 ITVHVAGE
+547 ITVHVAAE
-555 IALYVLNNKRDWLA
+555 IAFYILNNKRTWLH
-569 EIEKRHHMEILFA
+569 EIEQRHYMEILFA
-582 ADSSLPIPEIRIE
+582 ADSTLPAPEVRIE
-595 RRQPPRINRAP
+595 RRQPAKVGRAP
-606 TVLAPIENVVADE
+606 APALVAPPVENVVVESDVSE
-619 APVIEAQA
+619 D
-627 EAPVAAA
+627 VAAEHEDEQTPTTHPTADVVA
-634 AIAETAAVPE
+634 AN
-644 TAAAGED
+644 GED
-651 EPRRRRRRRRRR
+651 APRRRRRRRRR
-663 GGNGNREEA
+663 GGSGNRENREQLVSGEA
-672 QHNQDQAPEQIAPV
+672 DAHSQQAEHDTQQQP
-686 AAAEQPAPTQA
+686 AAEAVAPTQI
-697 DADSEA
+697 DEA
-703 TDNLVPGR
+703 QENNLIPGR
-711 RRTRHSR
+711 RRTRRSR
-718 VQREEQPQIRV
+718 VHRADQRTDRLDVEVPIT
-729 AIEEGPAPRPSRP
+729 EGPAPRQEPRP
-742 TWQGPTP
+742 RQIWQGPTP

-764 SSMAEPEPAPQPART
+764 NSTQNALREQQAAPVKPH
-779 PAPAKTSAP
+779 APAAP
-788 VEPIKA
+788 VKA
-794 APVIVETEAVVEA
+794 PEPVIVETPDPVQATPVA
-807 EAPASVSAAPQVEE
+807 EATDKTEQDD
-821 TVETVAVEPEEA
+821 T

-839 PTRRRRT
+839 APRRGQKVET
-846 ATRTAEEEAPAT
+846 APQAEPQSEEDAGTGAQH
-858 AAEAPEPAAE
+858 AAEAEVA
-868 SVDATA
+868 
-874 EEEAPKP
+874 APKP
-881 RRRRVTRKKA
+881 RRRPARKKA
-891 DPTTEAETAPEADA
+891 DAETEGVEAV
-905 AEEAKPRTRRR
+905 AEDKPRTRRR
-916 TTRKKV
+916 TTRQKAD
-922 ETASVADAAEAE
+922 TADATDAATSADSVA
-934 APAVEAEKP
+934 AEKP
-943 APRRRRT
+943 APRRRGA
-950 AAKAASVATKTEAA
+950 AAKTTSAEKTT
-964 PAEDSKDATDP
+964 EDSAQAADP
-975 SVVQPIVIDD
+975 SIVQPVVIDD
-985 EQPAPRR
+985 TKPAASRR
-992 RTGWWRR
+992 SGWWRR

>member
-1 MPTRP
+1 
-6 SGRTGQAGHRHTG
+6 
-19 VFLFM
+19 
-24 SKRMLIDATH
+24 
-34 AEETRVVVMDG
+34 MDG

-69 VVRVEPS
+69 VIRVEPS

-117 EEETLLDD
+117 EEEALID
-125 ADNGT
+125 ADEDNEDT
-130 DETETETDLTESDES
+130 DAQDLNAEADD
-145 EDAET
+145 EDAEQSDEQET
-150 EASAEGN
+150 AEAEADGSEN
-157 EDAPRANGRS
+157 RRAPRRNGG
-167 KTPDYVGGET
+167 PDYVGGET

-190 RFMRNYRIQEVIRRR
+190 RFLRNYRIQEVIRRR

-221 AALTTYISLAGRYCV
+221 AALTTYVSLAGRYCV

-259 LRDIVS
+259 LRDIIS

-333 EINEI
+333 EISEI

-412 VNSGKATSQRNIEET
+412 VNSGKSTNQRNIEET

-458 MESRRHNTMIERRLK
+458 MESRRHNVMIERRLK
-473 DALRH
+473 EALRH
-478 DRARIQMGSISHF
+478 DRARIQMGGISHF

-506 EAAFTPC
+506 EAVFAPC

-533 RAVEEEGARRRASA
+533 RSVEEEGARRRASA
-547 ITVHVAGE
+547 ITVHVAPE
-555 IALYVLNNKRDWLA
+555 IAFYILNNKRTWLA
-569 EIEKRHHMEILFA
+569 EIEKRHYMEVLFA
-582 ADSSLPIPEIRIE
+582 PDSSLPAPEVRIE
-595 RRQPPRINRAP
+595 RLQPARVQRAPAPIQPP
-606 TVLAPIENVVADE
+606 LENVAIEHTPVE
-619 APVIEAQA
+619 APA
-627 EAPVAAA
+627 ELDEVEEPRQTATPENA
-634 AIAETAAVPE
+634 TAATPD
-644 TAAAGED
+644 ED

-663 GGNGNREEA
+663 GGNGNRDERTPQAEQHEQNTHANAPESEADEQPETYTVEEA
-672 QHNQDQAPEQIAPV
+672 NGE
-686 AAAEQPAPTQA
+686 
-697 DADSEA
+697 
-703 TDNLVPGR
+703 NLAPGR

-718 VQREEQPQIRV
+718 VQRQPQQEVQVQVPI
-729 AIEEGPAPRPSRP
+729 AQGPAPRQEQRRPSQV
-742 TWQGPTP
+742 WQGPTP

-764 SSMAEPEPAPQPART
+764 NSTMQAEEAR
-779 PAPAKTSAP
+779 
-788 VEPIKA
+788 KA
-794 APVIVETEAVVEA
+794 APVAQPAKGEAAVV
-807 EAPASVSAAPQVEE
+807 APTPAPVAAPVQPAKVE
-821 TVETVAVEPEEA
+821 AEPEEA
-833 KPARRR
+833 EAQPARRR
-839 PTRRRRT
+839 APRRRRKTEETSTESNDLLADT
-846 ATRTAEEEAPAT
+846 APVAVSP
-858 AAEAPEPAAE
+858 AAEAD
-868 SVDATA
+868 SVQD
-874 EEEAPKP
+874 EDEAPKP
-881 RRRRVTRKKA
+881 RRRRAPRK
-891 DPTTEAETAPEADA
+891 TAEADA
-905 AEEAKPRTRRR
+905 APEASTEEKPRATRGRPRR
-916 TTRKKV
+916 KAEGTD
-922 ETASVADAAEAE
+922 EAADAA
-934 APAVEAEKP
+934 EAEKP
-943 APRRRRT
+943 APRRRR
-950 AAKAASVATKTEAA
+950 AATKAEPAKTEAA
-964 PAEDSKDATDP
+964 AEPDAQAADP
-975 SVVQPIVIDD
+975 SIVQPIVIDD

>member
-1 MPTRP
+1 
-6 SGRTGQAGHRHTG
+6 
-19 VFLFM
+19 M

-45 NRLEDYDVEA
+45 NRLEDYDVES

-69 VVRVEPS
+69 VIRVEPS

-117 EEETLLDD
+117 EEETLMD
-125 ADNGT
+125 DNGA
-130 DETETETDLTESDES
+130 DSDEDDTA
-145 EDAET
+145 EREGDTDAQDTRNAADT
-150 EASAEGN
+150 EGREEG
-157 EDAPRANGRS
+157 EERQDAPE
-167 KTPDYVGGET
+167 YVSGET

-190 RFMRNYRIQEVIRRR
+190 RFLRNYRIQEVIRRR

-221 AALTTYISLAGRYCV
+221 AALTTYVSLAGRYCV

-265 DLNLPRGMAMIVRTA
+265 SLNLPRGMAMIVRTA

-298 LWDDIRELTL
+298 LWDDIREHTL
-308 QSVAPALIYEEASLV
+308 QSMAPALIYEEASLV

-333 EINEI
+333 DVSEIV
-338 LVDGESGW
+338 VDGENGW
-346 KAARDFMRL
+346 KAARDFMRM
-355 LMPQHAEKVRLW
+355 LMPHHAEKVRLW
-367 NKENQPLFTHYHVE
+367 SKEHQPLFTHYHVE

-458 MESRRHNTMIERRLK
+458 MESRRHNATIERRLK

-478 DRARIQMGSISHF
+478 DRARIQIGSISHF

-506 EAAFTPC
+506 EAAFTVC
-513 PHCQGTGMVRG
+513 PHCNGTGMTRSV
-524 IESSALHVL
+524 ESSALHVL
-533 RAVEEEGARRRASA
+533 RSVEEEGARRRAGA
-547 ITVHVAGE
+547 ITVHVAAE
-555 IALYVLNNKRDWLA
+555 IAFYILNNKRDWLA
-569 EIEKRHHMEILFA
+569 NIEQRHQMEVLFSP
-582 ADSSLPIPEIRIE
+582 DNSLPAPEIRIE
-595 RRQPPRINRAP
+595 KRAHARPMPAAQPQLPP
-606 TVLAPIENVVADE
+606 VENVDVDVETPTHA
-619 APVIEAQA
+619 AAT
-627 EAPVAAA
+627 PVANTSAPAA
-634 AIAETAAVPE
+634 ALPE
-644 TAAAGED
+644 TAETTVGDE

-663 GGNGNREEA
+663 GGNGNGNGNANAQHQNDTAPDASADDADETAPTRTGEEA
-672 QHNQDQAPEQIAPV
+672 APSTPAAQQGTDGQH
-686 AAAEQPAPTQA
+686 
-697 DADSEA
+697 
-703 TDNLVPGR
+703 LVPGR

-718 VQREEQPQIRV
+718 VQRQAPESAPEQQRV
-729 AIEEGPAPRPSRP
+729 AIEEGPAPRPQRAVW
-742 TWQGPTP
+742 TGPTP

-754 GSIDI
+754 DGPDI
-759 FDLIE
+759 FELLENSAQATKPAPAPAAKEAARTDVVVE
-764 SSMAEPEPAPQPART
+764 AAPAPQ
-779 PAPAKTSAP
+779 AK
-788 VEPIKA
+788 
-794 APVIVETEAVVEA
+794 A
-807 EAPASVSAAPQVEE
+807 EVEE
-821 TVETVAVEPEEA
+821 QDAPK

-839 PTRRRRT
+839 ATRKPAAAKADTTAEATTEAPAATAEAEPAETAEPAPKKPARRRT
-846 ATRTAEEEAPAT
+846 TRSKTAAASTEADTVQDAPA
-858 AAEAPEPAAE
+858 AQ
-868 SVDATA
+868 SV
-874 EEEAPKP
+874 EEDAPK
-881 RRRRVTRKKA
+881 
-891 DPTTEAETAPEADA
+891 
-905 AEEAKPRTRRR
+905 KPARRR
-916 TTRKKV
+916 TTRKAST
-922 ETASVADAAEAE
+922 ETA
-934 APAVEAEKP
+934 P
-943 APRRRRT
+943 T
-950 AAKAASVATKTEAA
+950 TEAA
-964 PAEDSKDATDP
+964 APATEDKAEP
-975 SVVQPIVIDD
+975 LVQPIVIEDSP
-985 EQPAPRR
+985 PATRR
-992 RTGWWRR
+992 RTGWWKR

>member
-1 MPTRP
+1 
-6 SGRTGQAGHRHTG
+6 
-19 VFLFM
+19 M

-45 NRLEDYDVEA
+45 NRLEDYDVES

-102 QIPVADREKLLALQA
+102 QIPVSDREKLLALQA
-117 EEETLLDD
+117 EEEALLENSE
-125 ADNGT
+125 NG
-130 DETETETDLTESDES
+130 SDE
-145 EDAET
+145 E
-150 EASAEGN
+150 
-157 EDAPRANGRS
+157 EDAPDTAETQASDAEQDTAASSAQNEEEEGSEREERSAN
-167 KTPDYVGGET
+167 KQDAPDYVGGET

-190 RFMRNYRIQEVIRRR
+190 RFLRNYRIQEVIRRR

-221 AALTTYISLAGRYCV
+221 AALTTYVSLAGRYCV

-298 LWDDIRELTL
+298 LWDDIREHTL

-333 EINEI
+333 EISEI
-338 LVDGESGW
+338 VVDGENGW
-346 KAARDFMRL
+346 KAARDFMRM

-458 MESRRHNTMIERRLK
+458 MEARRHNSMIERRLK

-478 DRARIQMGSISHF
+478 DRARIQIGSISHF

-506 EAAFTPC
+506 EAAFMPC
-513 PHCQGTGMVRG
+513 PHCNGTGMMRS

-533 RAVEEEGARRRASA
+533 RAVEEEGARRRSSA
-547 ITVHVAGE
+547 ITVHVAAD
-555 IALYVLNNKRDWLA
+555 IAFYILNNKRDWLTQ
-569 EIEKRHHMEILFA
+569 IEQRHQMEVLFA
-582 ADSSLPIPEIRIE
+582 ADNTLPAPEVRIE
-595 RRQPPRINRAP
+595 RRQHARPPRIQP
-606 TVLAPIENVVADE
+606 PLPPVENIVADE
-619 APVIEAQA
+619 V
-627 EAPVAAA
+627 V
-634 AIAETAAVPE
+634 AAVPE
-644 TAAAGED
+644 IPAAEASAIQETVDNSD

-663 GGNGNREEA
+663 RSDQDTNQVPETQAQSDTETPESGEA
-672 QHNQDQAPEQIAPV
+672 ASIVTSENAAEPAPETE
-686 AAAEQPAPTQA
+686 AET
-697 DADSEA
+697 E
-703 TDNLVPGR
+703 TNLVPGR
-711 RRTRHSR
+711 RRTRRSR
-718 VQREEQPQIRV
+718 VRKPAETRTEIHV
-729 AIEEGPAPRPSRP
+729 DIEEGPAPRPKMP
-742 TWQGPTP
+742 AWEGPTP

-754 GSIDI
+754 GAPDI
-759 FDLIE
+759 FELLE
-764 SSMAEPEPAPQPART
+764 NTARQQAAEVTPAPKAADVQEETASVPVEPAKTEEIAPQP
-779 PAPAKTSAP
+779 
-788 VEPIKA
+788 VA
-794 APVIVETEAVVEA
+794 AA
-807 EAPASVSAAPQVEE
+807 VEE
-821 TVETVAVEPEEA
+821 PE
-833 KPARRR
+833 K
-839 PTRRRRT
+839 T
-846 ATRTAEEEAPAT
+846 
-858 AAEAPEPAAE
+858 
-868 SVDATA
+868 
-874 EEEAPKP
+874 EEAPKP
-881 RRRRVTRKKA
+881 RRRRTRKKA
-891 DPTTEAETAPEADA
+891 EPAAEENAEQTEASVAAPAAEAAPAEAEAPKKPVRRRAPRRKTAVKDETAETAEASTA
-905 AEEAKPRTRRR
+905 ETAEEKPKKTTRRR
-916 TTRKKV
+916 TTRKK
-922 ETASVADAAEAE
+922 A
-934 APAVEAEKP
+934 
-943 APRRRRT
+943 
-950 AAKAASVATKTEAA
+950 EAA
-964 PAEDSKDATDP
+964 PATEAASGSEVTSAPAPKEAATETSDKEEA
-975 SVVQPIVIDD
+975 VVQPIVIEDSP
-985 EQPAPRR
+985 PATRR
-992 RTGWWRR
+992 RTGWWKK

>member
-1 MPTRP
+1 
-6 SGRTGQAGHRHTG
+6 
-19 VFLFM
+19 M

-117 EEETLLDD
+117 EEEQLLDESDNEDTD
-125 ADNGT
+125 AESDAPLNDAAT
-130 DETETETDLTESDES
+130 AETDGVESGEADG
-145 EDAET
+145 AA
-150 EASAEGN
+150 EAS
-157 EDAPRANGRS
+157 EDAPRQNNRS
-167 KTPDYVGGET
+167 NAPDYVGGET

-221 AALTTYISLAGRYCV
+221 AALTTYVSLAGRYCV

-259 LRDIVS
+259 LRDIIS

-298 LWDDIRELTL
+298 LWDDIRELTM

-333 EINEI
+333 EISEI

-412 VNSGKATSQRNIEET
+412 VNSGKATNQRNIEET
-427 AFRTN
+427 AYRTN

-458 MESRRHNTMIERRLK
+458 MESRRHNITIERRLK
-473 DALRH
+473 DALRQ

-506 EAAFTPC
+506 EAAFTTC

-533 RAVEEEGARRRASA
+533 RAVEEEGARRRASV

-595 RRQPPRINRAP
+595 RLQPPRVSRAP
-606 TVLAPIENVVADE
+606 HVLPPVENVAAE
-619 APVIEAQA
+619 TPAQAQVIEAEVDGEENQ
-627 EAPVAAA
+627 
-634 AIAETAAVPE
+634 TAVPAVTE
-644 TAAAGED
+644 AAGSDE

-663 GGNGNREEA
+663 GGGNGQRDEQQAQQNDATDEQGEE
-672 QHNQDQAPEQIAPV
+672 PV
-686 AAAEQPAPTQA
+686 AAAANAQHQAPAEH
-697 DADSEA
+697 DENG
-703 TDNLVPGR
+703 NLVPGR

-718 VQREEQPQIRV
+718 VQREDRPEIRV
-729 AIEEGPAPRPSRP
+729 AIEEGPAPRPERP
-742 TWQGPTP
+742 ARPVWQGPTP

-764 SSMAEPEPAPQPART
+764 NSVNDADAAAQPARVAPTAKAT
-779 PAPAKTSAP
+779 PAVEAP
-788 VEPIKA
+788 VVAPEP
-794 APVIVETEAVVEA
+794 TEAEPHTAPDVVDADA
-807 EAPASVSAAPQVEE
+807 EA
-821 TVETVAVEPEEA
+821 VAEEA
-833 KPARRR
+833 KPPRRR
-839 PTRRRRT
+839 TPRRRRKT
-846 ATRTAEEEAPAT
+846 AGEDADAPVAETPAEEQAD
-858 AAEAPEPAAE
+858 APEE
-868 SVDATA
+868 D
-874 EEEAPKP
+874 APKP
-881 RRRRVTRKKA
+881 RRRRTTRKV
-891 DPTTEAETAPEADA
+891 ADA
-905 AEEAKPRTRRR
+905 VADTAEATEEEAKPRGRRR
-916 TTRKKV
+916 TSRT
-922 ETASVADAAEAE
+922 TAAAAPSEADTAADDATEE
-934 APAVEAEKP
+934 QKP

-950 AAKAASVATKTEAA
+950 AAKATVAESKSEDTAA
-964 PAEDSKDATDP
+964 DGKDAADP
-975 SVVQPIVIDD
+975 SIVQPIVIDD
-985 EQPAPRR
+985 EQPATRR